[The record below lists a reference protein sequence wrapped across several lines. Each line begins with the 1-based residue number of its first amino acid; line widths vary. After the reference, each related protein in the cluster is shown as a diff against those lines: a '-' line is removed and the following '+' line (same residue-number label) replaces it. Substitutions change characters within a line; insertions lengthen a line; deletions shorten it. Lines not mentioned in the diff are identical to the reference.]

1 MSWRKRPEAEGG
13 MCLTMG
19 RVDVTSNRRHDS
31 LSLGGDVAQ
40 EAAVGGSRIA
50 SLLKRDLR
58 WEP

>member
-1 MSWRKRPEAEGG
+1 